1 VLVKTKLEEC
11 HVISPID
18 NNNNAGYEKH
28 VTKAKVAHLL
38 YMDDLKLTGKTEEE
52 IQKQMQVFR
61 TFSDDTH
68 VEFGLDKCTK
78 IVLKK

>member
-1 VLVKTKLEEC
+1 
-11 HVISPID
+11 
-18 NNNNAGYEKH
+18 
-28 VTKAKVAHLL
+28 
-38 YMDDLKLTGKTEEE
+38 MDDLKLISKTEEE

-68 VEFGLDKCTK
+68 MEFGLDKCTK